1 LALSQNRLL
10 LAFTVALVVIL
21 LTPSW
26 IAAQGSEDCF
36 KSNCHSA
43 RADWQQRLWYAD
55 IYSFLYGDCDCYYE
69 GHGLYY
75 PPYKGERTDA
85 SAATLADA
93 SADTS
98 AEASTVGAATNS
110 AGSTDSSKSK
120 EEDSASLMDRANV
133 LYLTG
138 SYEQASL
145 LYAKAVNLD
154 PALSKGWLNLG
165 NCLFF
170 LGRYQAS
177 LEAYNALLSREPDNA
192 NALSGKNNA
201 LSALERA
208 SATPTQKI

>member
-1 LALSQNRLL
+1 MALSQNRLP
-10 LAFTVALVVIL
+10 LAFIVALVVIL

-55 IYSFLYGDCDCYYE
+55 IYSFLYGDCDCYYAR
-69 GHGLYY
+69 HGLYY
-75 PPYKGERTDA
+75 PPYAGARTDT
-85 SAATLADA
+85 SAAALADA

-98 AEASTVGAATNS
+98 ASGAAANS
-110 AGSTDSSKSK
+110 ADGIDSSKSN
-120 EEDSASLMDRANV
+120 EEDPASLMDSANV

-154 PALSKGWLNLG
+154 PTLSKGWLNLG

-192 NALSGKNNA
+192 NALTGKNNA

-208 SATPTQKI
+208 NATQI

>member
-1 LALSQNRLL
+1 MALSQNRLPI
-10 LAFTVALVVIL
+10 AFTVALVVIL

-36 KSNCHSA
+36 KSNCYYS

-55 IYSFLYGDCDCYYE
+55 IYNFLYGDCNCYYAR
-69 GHGLYY
+69 HGLYY
-75 PPYKGERTDA
+75 PPYAGVSTGTSAAASVDASSDTSAA
-85 SAATLADA
+85 SAAI
-93 SADTS
+93 
-98 AEASTVGAATNS
+98 NS
-110 AGSTDSSKSK
+110 VDSPDSSKSK
-120 EEDSASLMDRANV
+120 DEDSASLMDRANV

-154 PALSKGWLNLG
+154 PSLSKGWLNLG

-177 LEAYNALLSREPDNA
+177 LEAYEALLTREPDNA
-192 NALSGKNNA
+192 NALAGKNNA

-208 SATPTQKI
+208 NAAQTQKI

>member
-1 LALSQNRLL
+1 MALSQNRLP
-10 LAFTVALVVIL
+10 LAFAAILVVIL

-26 IAAQGSEDCF
+26 IAAQGPEDCF

-55 IYSFLYGDCDCYYE
+55 IYSFLYGDCNCYYAR
-69 GHGLYY
+69 HGLYY
-75 PPYKGERTDA
+75 PPYTGERTDI
-85 SAATLADA
+85 SAEA

-98 AEASTVGAATNS
+98 AASTAADK
-110 AGSTDSSKSK
+110 ADGSKPI

-138 SYEQASL
+138 SYEKASE
-145 LYAKAVNLD
+145 LYARAVNLD
-154 PALSKGWLNLG
+154 PTLSKGWLNLG

-177 LEAYNALLSREPDNA
+177 LDAYSTLLSREPDNA
-192 NALSGKNNA
+192 NALAGKNNA

-208 SATPTQKI
+208 NTAQTQKN

>member
-1 LALSQNRLL
+1 MALSQNNLP
-10 LAFTVALVVIL
+10 LALTVALVVIL

-55 IYSFLYGDCDCYYE
+55 IYNFLYGDCNCYYAR
-69 GHGLYY
+69 HGLYY
-75 PPYKGERTDA
+75 PPYAGVSTDT
-85 SAATLADA
+85 SKAA
-93 SADTS
+93 S
-98 AEASTVGAATNS
+98 AEASSDTSDAGAAINS
-110 AGSTDSSKSK
+110 ADSTDSSKSK
-120 EEDSASLMDRANV
+120 DEDPASLMDRANV

-138 SYEQASL
+138 SYEQASE

-154 PALSKGWLNLG
+154 PSLSKGWLNLG

-170 LGRYQAS
+170 MGRYQAS
-177 LEAYNALLSREPDNA
+177 LGAYEALLSREPDNS
-192 NALSGKNNA
+192 NALAGKNNA

-208 SATPTQKI
+208 NASQIQKI

>member
-1 LALSQNRLL
+1 MALSQNRLP
-10 LAFTVALVVIL
+10 LAFVAILVVIL

-36 KSNCHSA
+36 KSNCHYT

-55 IYSFLYGDCDCYYE
+55 IYNFLYGDCNCYYAR
-69 GHGLYY
+69 HGLYY
-75 PPYKGERTDA
+75 PPYAGVSTGTSAAASADASSDTSAA
-85 SAATLADA
+85 SAAIN
-93 SADTS
+93 SAD
-98 AEASTVGAATNS
+98 STD
-110 AGSTDSSKSK
+110 STDSSKSND
-120 EEDSASLMDRANV
+120 EDSASLMDRANV

-154 PALSKGWLNLG
+154 PSLSKGWLNLG

-177 LEAYNALLSREPDNA
+177 LEAYEALLSREPDNA
-192 NALSGKNNA
+192 NALAGKNNA

-208 SATPTQKI
+208 NAAQTQKI

>member
-1 LALSQNRLL
+1 MALSQKRLL
-10 LAFTVALVVIL
+10 LAFVAILVVIL

-36 KSNCHSA
+36 KSNCHFTKA
-43 RADWQQRLWYAD
+43 EWQQRLWYAD
-55 IYSFLYGDCDCYYE
+55 IYNFLYGDCNCYYAR
-69 GHGLYY
+69 HGLYY
-75 PPYKGERTDA
+75 PPYAGESSDTSA
-85 SAATLADA
+85 SALADA

-98 AEASTVGAATNS
+98 AASTSTDS
-110 AGSTDSSKSK
+110 ADSSKSN
-120 EEDSASLMDRANV
+120 EEDPVSLMDKANV

-154 PALSKGWLNLG
+154 PSLSKGWLNLG

-177 LEAYNALLSREPDNA
+177 LDAYEALLSREPDNA
-192 NALSGKNNA
+192 NALAGKNNA

-208 SATPTQKI
+208 KAK